1 MRLIKKFVKNL
12 LLLVLSERDI
22 TKSSFVLRRFFRTIW
37 LLGFVSYTIT
47 SCLIKNAL
55 RGGGKRA
62 YSDNIRVSSLA

>member
-37 LLGFVSYTIT
+37 LLGFVSYIIT

-55 RGGGKRA
+55 RGGA
-62 YSDNIRVSSLA
+62 SAHTATISACHL